1 MTPKDILVGDRLNQN
16 VKSKINSNI
25 NLLLFCWELKGG
37 PEEEGGGKI
46 HTPPEFYL
54 FSGLSGMGGLLYT
67 FHSSL
72 GGLLSL

>member
-46 HTPPEFYL
+46 HTPPEF
-54 FSGLSGMGGLLYT
+54 
-67 FHSSL
+67 
-72 GGLLSL
+72 